1 MPAPPSP
8 ILVQSPAQDSLMPT
22 RFIGLD
28 VHKRYVTVAAVD
40 THKQVVLT
48 PRRVFFDQFESWAA
62 RVVTQTDA
70 VVLEA
75 TSNAWHIHD
84 LLLPLAVSV
93 TVANPAQV
101 SLIAGARVK
110 TDPRD
115 ALTLAKLLAAE
126 LIPVVWVPP
135 QEVRDLR
142 GLVGHRRRL
151 VSQRTQA
158 RNRLHSLL
166 LQHDLSVP
174 SAPFTK
180 AQRAWWDTLDLSAT
194 EQLRIQQDLAFLDAL
209 DPLITALDTEL
220 LRLSTLAPW
229 ADQAAFLVQLPG
241 ISIKSAM
248 VILSA
253 VGDIRRFRS
262 AKALVGYA
270 GLGAGIYASGQTH
283 HGRHITKQ
291 GRRELRTTMV
301 ESAWRAVANHPH
313 WKAVFDRL
321 KPTLGPNKAIVAIAR
336 KLLVVCWHVLF
347 EQVSDRYAI
356 PEKVAAKL
364 LVWAERLGKTH
375 RGSTRGAFVQRELQR
390 VKVGAHL
397 SAIPRGRRAIPL
409 PVTPAGPVSQR
420 T

>member
-1 MPAPPSP
+1 MLAPPSTTP
-8 ILVQSPAQDSLMPT
+8 DLMDPPATEPASAT

-28 VHKRYVTVAAVD
+28 VHKRYVTAAAVD
-40 THKQVVLT
+40 IHKQVVLA
-48 PRRVFFDQFESWAA
+48 PRRVFFEEFERWA
-62 RVVTQTDA
+62 RKTFTPSDA
-70 VVLEA
+70 IVLEA
-75 TSNAWHIHD
+75 TSNAWHLHD
-84 LLLPLAVSV
+84 LLVPLVASV
-93 TVANPAQV
+93 TVANAAQV
-101 SLIAGARVK
+101 SLIAAARVK

-142 GLVGHRRRL
+142 GLVAHRRRL

-158 RNRLHSLL
+158 RNRLRSVL
-166 LQHDLSVP
+166 LQHGLVTP

-180 AQRAWWDTLDLSAT
+180 AARAWWDTLDISAT
-194 EQLRIQQDLAFLDAL
+194 EQLRVHQDLAFLGAL
-209 DPLITALDTEL
+209 EPLIAALDTEL
-220 LRLSTLAPW
+220 LRLSSLAPW

-253 VGDIRRFRS
+253 IGDIRRFPS

-270 GLGAGIYASGQTH
+270 GLGAGIYASGQTR

-301 ESAWRAVANHPH
+301 ESAWQAVANHPH
-313 WKAVFDRL
+313 WKAEFDRL
-321 KPTLGPNKAIVAIAR
+321 KPNLGPNKAIVAIAR

-347 EQVSDRYAI
+347 EQVSDRNAI

-364 LVWAERLGKTH
+364 LVWAERLGKTY

-390 VKVGAHL
+390 IHVGAHL

-409 PVTPAGPVSQR
+409 PVTPSG
-420 T
+420 